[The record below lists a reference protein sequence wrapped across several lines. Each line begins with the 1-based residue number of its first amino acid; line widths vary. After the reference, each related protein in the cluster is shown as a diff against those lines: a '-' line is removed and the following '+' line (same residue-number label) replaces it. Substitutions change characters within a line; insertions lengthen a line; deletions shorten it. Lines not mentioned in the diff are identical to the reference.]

1 MVFVTA
7 KLAYGSAY
15 SKFLGQKFFREAFC
29 NALIISGMCIDE
41 SVYFS

>member
-7 KLAYGSAY
+7 KLAYENAC

-29 NALIISGMCIDE
+29 NALIISGMRIDKN
-41 SVYFS
+41 VYFS